1 MENVILVGCRL
12 GHQSDER
19 FDSSLHE
26 LTALTKTAGGQVVCV
41 LTQRREKP
49 DASTYIGGGKL
60 QELTALEKQL
70 GASTV
75 IFNAPLSPAQQGR
88 LSAVLDAKVL
98 DRTQLI
104 LDIFAMRARSREG
117 KLQVELA
124 QLQYLLPRLSGM
136 GDSLSRLGGGIG
148 TRGPGETKLET
159 DRRYLRNRMKD
170 IERQLD
176 TVVGHR
182 QRYRDRRADRNQC
195 QIALVGYTNAGKS
208 TLFNQL
214 TSAHTYEENQLFATL
229 DPLTRKMRLP
239 EGYICLLSDTVGFIQ
254 DLPTELI
261 AAFRSTLEEVTG
273 AQLIIHVVD
282 ASDPDLL
289 EHERTVHELLAQLG
303 AGGIPALRLYNKKDL
318 LGTPFITPDHALLVA
333 ARDPRDRSRILAA
346 IRDRLIRQMVPY
358 SCTVPADSGS
368 LLNEISRET
377 ILAEQRFNDP
387 KQAYEVNGFVFPDT
401 AMAARLIPKKDTE
414 AHEEKN

>member
-1 MENVILVGCRL
+1 MENVILVGCQL
-12 GHQSDER
+12 SSQSDAH

-26 LTALTKTAGGQVVCV
+26 LVALTKTAGGQVVSV
-41 LTQRREKP
+41 LTQKRQKP
-49 DASTYIGGGKL
+49 DAATYIGGGKL
-60 QELTALEKQL
+60 QELDALEKQL
-70 GASTV
+70 DASTI
-75 IFNAPLSPAQQGR
+75 IFNAVLSPGQQAR
-88 LSAVLDAKVL
+88 LSAVLFAKVL

-159 DRRYLRNRMKD
+159 DRRYLRDRMKD
-170 IERQLD
+170 ISRQLE
-176 TVVGHR
+176 TVVSHR

-214 TSAHTYEENQLFATL
+214 TSAHTYEEDQLFATL
-229 DPLTRKMRLP
+229 DPLTRKLRLP

-254 DLPTELI
+254 ELPTELV
-261 AAFRSTLEEVTG
+261 AAFRSTLEEVAG
-273 AQLIIHVVD
+273 AQLIVHVVD

-289 EHERTVHELLAQLG
+289 THEKTVQELLEQLG
-303 AGGIPALRLYNKKDL
+303 AGDIPVLTLYNKKDL
-318 LGTPFITPDHALLVA
+318 LKTPFIVPDNALLVA
-333 ARDPRDRSRILAA
+333 ARDAVDRSRILEA
-346 IRDRLIRQMVPY
+346 IRHELIGQMVPY
-358 SCTVPADSGS
+358 SCTVPAHSGS
-368 LLNEISRET
+368 FLNKISRET
-377 ILAEQRFNDP
+377 ILREQIFDNAEQ
-387 KQAYEVNGFVFPDT
+387 AYKVSGFVSPDT
-401 AMAARLIPKKDTE
+401 AIAARLTPGSDTN
-414 AHEEKN
+414 HEENN

>member
-1 MENVILVGCRL
+1 
-12 GHQSDER
+12 
-19 FDSSLHE
+19 
-26 LTALTKTAGGQVVCV
+26 
-41 LTQRREKP
+41 
-49 DASTYIGGGKL
+49 
-60 QELTALEKQL
+60 
-70 GASTV
+70 
-75 IFNAPLSPAQQGR
+75 
-88 LSAVLDAKVL
+88 
-98 DRTQLI
+98 
-104 LDIFAMRARSREG
+104 MRARSREG

-170 IERQLD
+170 ISKQLE
-176 TVVGHR
+176 TVVSHR

-229 DPLTRKMRLP
+229 DPLTRKLRLP

-254 DLPTELI
+254 DLPTELV
-261 AAFRSTLEEVTG
+261 AAFRSTLEEVAG
-273 AQLIIHVVD
+273 AQLIVHVVD

-289 EHERTVHELLAQLG
+289 THEKTVQELLGQLG
-303 AGGIPALRLYNKKDL
+303 AGDIPVLTLYNKKDL
-318 LGTPFITPDHALLVA
+318 LRTPFIVPDDALLIA
-333 ARDPRDRSRILAA
+333 ARDASDRSRILEA
-346 IRDRLIRQMVPY
+346 IRNDLIRQMVPY
-358 SCTVPADSGS
+358 SCSVPADSGS

-377 ILAEQRFNDP
+377 ILNEQKFDDMEQVY
-387 KQAYEVNGFVFPDT
+387 KVTGFVSTGT
-401 AMAARLIPKKDTE
+401 AIAARLIPEKDSD
-414 AHEEKN
+414 HEENN

>member
-1 MENVILVGCRL
+1 MENVILVGCQL
-12 GHQSDER
+12 SGQSDER

-26 LTALTKTAGGQVVCV
+26 LVALTKTAGGQVVCV
-41 LTQRREKP
+41 LTQKREKP
-49 DASTYIGGGKL
+49 DAATYIGGGKL
-60 QELTALEKQL
+60 QELDALEKQL
-70 GASTV
+70 DASTV

-88 LSAVLDAKVL
+88 LSSVLYSKVL

-159 DRRYLRNRMKD
+159 DRRYLRSRMKD
-170 IERQLD
+170 ISRQLD
-176 TVVGHR
+176 TVVSHR
-182 QRYRDRRADRNQC
+182 QRYRDRRADRSQC
-195 QIALVGYTNAGKS
+195 QLALVGYTNAGKS

-261 AAFRSTLEEVTG
+261 AAFRSTLEEVAG
-273 AQLIIHVVD
+273 AQLIVHVVD

-289 EHERTVHELLAQLG
+289 EHEKTVHELLAQLG
-303 AGGIPALRLYNKKDL
+303 AGDIPMLTLYNKRDL
-318 LGTPFITPDHALLVA
+318 LKTPFIAPDHALLVA
-333 ARDPRDRSRILAA
+333 ARDPADRLRILAA
-346 IRDRLIRQMVPY
+346 IRDHLIRQMKPY
-358 SCTVPADSGS
+358 SLLVPAESGT

-377 ILAEQRFNDP
+377 ILKEQRFSETE
-387 KQAYEVNGFVFPDT
+387 QAYQVSGFVFPDT
-401 AMAARLIPKKDTE
+401 AMAARLIPKNDSE
-414 AHEEKN
+414 HEENN